1 MHVTFTVRFML
12 VEREAGRMV
21 MTRLVFVID
30 VFIQI
35 DLLFASVALEPRTV
49 GTTPSVIYRE
59 TVYELAEPK
68 RG

>member
-21 MTRLVFVID
+21 MTRFIFVID

-35 DLLFASVALEPRTV
+35 DLLFASVALVPRTV
-49 GTTPSVIYRE
+49 GTTPSVIYW
-59 TVYELAEPK
+59 
-68 RG
+68 